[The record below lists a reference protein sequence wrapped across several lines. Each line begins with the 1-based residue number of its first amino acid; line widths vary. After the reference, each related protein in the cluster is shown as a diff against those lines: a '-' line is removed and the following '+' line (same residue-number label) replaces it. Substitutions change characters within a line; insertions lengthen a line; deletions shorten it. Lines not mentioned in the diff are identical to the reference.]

1 MAIEARV
8 IATIVDLLVSRRGDS
23 IRSIYLFGSY
33 HDGTALDTSDVDLA
47 IVTDEPSRDVLL
59 DLLKADLAAAGIM
72 GVDIILFDYDQ
83 LIEAG
88 HFRIER
94 GTRLLF
100 GEDVRPRLPPTTLDA
115 YLRRYGQ
122 GPVNYMTDVLR
133 RRHDIQPPLGYP
145 DPDGELF
152 GYDRDVLPPGGRRA
166 HNVKAMVS
174 CACWIASM
182 LVGIRTGRM
191 TTTKPEA
198 IRAYQEAIADGWTP
212 LVTEMYASGR
222 QRWHYLV
229 PQDPAE
235 RRQLRSRCQRMLS
248 LERHYLDVYT
258 AFLRSLAS
266 QSEEDADYAS
276 EVLVRIGCR

>member
-1 MAIEARV
+1 MVIEARV

-47 IVTDEPSRDVLL
+47 FVTDEPSRDVLL
-59 DLLKADLAAAGIM
+59 ELLKSDLAAAGIL

-122 GPVNYMTDVLR
+122 GPINYMTDVLR
-133 RRHDIQPPLGYP
+133 RRHDIQPPL
-145 DPDGELF
+145 E
-152 GYDRDVLPPGGRRA
+152 
-166 HNVKAMVS
+166 
-174 CACWIASM
+174 
-182 LVGIRTGRM
+182 
-191 TTTKPEA
+191 
-198 IRAYQEAIADGWTP
+198 
-212 LVTEMYASGR
+212 
-222 QRWHYLV
+222 
-229 PQDPAE
+229 
-235 RRQLRSRCQRMLS
+235 
-248 LERHYLDVYT
+248 
-258 AFLRSLAS
+258 
-266 QSEEDADYAS
+266 
-276 EVLVRIGCR
+276 